1 MASADRIVGR
11 VEWRAPAASRW
22 SPLRADG
29 GDALGIGSRVRT
41 GDHSFAGLRL
51 ANGSSLR
58 VAPHSELLFAAG
70 REISLTSGTLYVD
83 SGSAGTSTGSPF
95 EVVTPAGRAVEI
107 GTQYSVS
114 YDADSGYVLR
124 VREGRVRLL
133 RGAGVIESIAGEML
147 RIDAVGQVEQ
157 DTVTPTSKTWQWTQ
171 IVAPVPD
178 IEAQPVT
185 RLLDWVTRETGFG
198 LRYASPATRE
208 RATRTLL
215 HGDIG
220 TLTPIDA
227 LDVLLA
233 TTDLQYT
240 LLDDGTIEVGARTAD

>member
-1 MASADRIVGR
+1 M
-11 VEWRAPAASRW
+11 
-22 SPLRADG
+22 
-29 GDALGIGSRVRT
+29 
-41 GDHSFAGLRL
+41 
-51 ANGSSLR
+51 
-58 VAPHSELLFAAG
+58 
-70 REISLTSGTLYVD
+70 
-83 SGSAGTSTGSPF
+83 
-95 EVVTPAGRAVEI
+95 EI

-133 RGAGVIESIAGEML
+133 RGTGIIESIAGEML

-157 DTVTPTSKTWQWTQ
+157 DTVAPTSKTWQWTQ

-220 TLTPIDA
+220 TLTPMGA